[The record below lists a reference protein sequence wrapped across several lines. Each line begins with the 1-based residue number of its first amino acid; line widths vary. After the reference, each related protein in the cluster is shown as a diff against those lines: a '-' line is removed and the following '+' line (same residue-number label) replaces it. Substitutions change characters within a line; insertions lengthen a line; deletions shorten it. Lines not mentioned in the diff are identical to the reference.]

1 VHTRFVS
8 NVTMTSLK
16 PEPLNAAP
24 ISLGS
29 ISVIVPAF
37 NAVSTLAKT
46 LDSVISQTYP
56 DWELLVVDDG
66 STDATLSIANEY
78 AGRDSRIHVIR
89 QANGGESAARNAG
102 IAQARYDWLV
112 FLDSDD
118 WIAPSHLEK
127 LASELAAHPDLDAVH
142 CGSVRVTESGIQI
155 PDEYQPPTGDLF
167 PVLARRAAFPVHA
180 CMVRKSIVEAVGCLD
195 TSLKTCPDWDLW
207 QRIARAGARFGAVRE
222 ILAYYRVRPHSSSSR
237 AEQLF
242 RDGMTVLQRGHAPDD
257 RVPQPAPEY
266 VNGLRGD
273 TVESQVFYLLC
284 WGAGLM
290 LGSGQDARVLLEQV
304 RNFHYPALYPD
315 AVAQC
320 ILDSG
325 TLPAS
330 EPRQAW
336 ERLFPSS
343 ARNVEQFLEA
353 LEAQAQAPGLAT
365 VALQKLKR
373 MILRHSPVWKS
384 VIEEDEREAGARQEA
399 ERQREHEVAEQRA
412 RMDELANR
420 VQELSADRDRILSTI
435 QLREENAAL
444 QRDLNSA
451 QHRARERENALQ
463 LQLQEARLEHSV
475 FEREMEAS
483 RTLHALWQQEME
495 DARQQHAVFEGELNA
510 ATRQHALFLE
520 ELDDARRQHSAFER
534 ESRAARDRQAELQRQ
549 LDVARLRESEV
560 QAELDAARDRESA
573 LQAELDAARGRESAL
588 QAELDA
594 ARGRES
600 ALQAELDAARDR
612 ESALQAELDAAR
624 DRESALQVEL
634 DAARGRESD
643 LQREHATLAAEV
655 DSLASALDDSQAQ
668 ATDLALEKK
677 SPDDALRDLQNTG
690 WNKLGLKLGFIRRPV
705 RHEKPDNPPA
715 VAPVEFSGPPPPGW
729 KWQLLVGPRSAA
741 EIHVAASDPETFRVV
756 IGRAVTQSRWDIQL
770 NRPGLQLQPRRRYTL
785 RFRARADR
793 PRTILVGLAKAY
805 EPWSNLGL
813 SEELLLHPEWQ
824 EFREEFRIEAPET
837 NARIHVDLGGR
848 KTAVE
853 FSAFQV
859 YDQDARQLSL

>member
-1 VHTRFVS
+1 MHTRFVS

-534 ESRAARDRQAELQRQ
+534 ESRAARDRQAELQRK

-560 QAELDAARDRESA
+560 
-573 LQAELDAARGRESAL
+573 
-588 QAELDA
+588 
-594 ARGRES
+594 
-600 ALQAELDAARDR
+600 
-612 ESALQAELDAAR
+612 QAELDAAR